1 MTYFKVTILI
11 RGLQVEF
18 DTLEEGMEAVR
29 KNDAWG
35 LMHFTRNYTTMLM
48 ERVNFTRGA
57 SDEAIDLSEVDI
69 WMDMSSMCILG
80 VKFIRTSEQ

>member
-1 MTYFKVTILI
+1 MTILI
-11 RGLQVEF
+11 CGLQVEF

-57 SDEAIDLSEVDI
+57 SDEAIDLSQVDI

-80 VKFIRTSEQ
+80 VKFIWTSEQYPLT